1 MILSIQSNVMHG
13 YVGNRACLPFYQAFG
28 IESEHLD
35 TVRLAAHPG
44 HGTSA
49 RDILDGAVMTA
60 LFDDYLALP
69 DRQAPEAIHIGYFGA
84 LDQIAPTAQLVKTL
98 KARAPSTVVL
108 LDPVFGDHGKAYVR
122 DEIITSICEHL
133 LPLADIITPNQFEL
147 ALLSDRT
154 ITDESDAQ
162 HALEALHQ
170 KTNAT
175 IMATGLYREGMIFD
189 ALYDGRVHHTISHP
203 PKDLGVSGSGDVF
216 ASLFLSSL
224 ITGASDY
231 EALQQASSLT
241 HNMIQKSKSPL
252 TLDIASGLEMV
263 SGIKA
268 QQL

>member
-154 ITDESDAQ
+154 ITDEPDAQ

-175 IMATGLYREGMIFD
+175 IMATGLYRDGMIFD

-224 ITGASDY
+224 ITGTSDY

-241 HNMIQKSKSPL
+241 HYMIQKSKSPL

-268 QQL
+268 